1 MKKILYVLILLISA
15 SGLANARGLGVIGK
29 PAVEK
34 PQEVEIPDLVVKGR
48 IHFDLKWF
56 GGDDLYTK
64 KADSISMNKA
74 RLSVTKN
81 LGNGFSGVIEGN
93 FAGAIDTW
101 YLGDAY
107 VAYQLPVGKIQL
119 GNQKPGYSLAFEA
132 SSNTSVFNTNNRVQM
147 LSLLSLPINSNIYLP
162 GVAYVLY
169 EKTYGAVLGVYG
181 KNADEE
187 IGEEDEKMSREPRR
201 YTGRLYFA
209 PVKDDNQTLHLGINL
224 NHEKGGAKTDDDPYL
239 LTDRN
244 SVNRNLVGEFGYQY
258 NSVSFVAEYIN
269 GLRKIPS
276 ASEGKRIKFIGRSA
290 ELVVALTG
298 EKSDY
303 VSGTFSAAKVNSPLS
318 EGGSG
323 AFYIGGRLSQA
334 IEKDTADNDKKTK
347 TTEGYASLNW
357 APESNVR
364 IVFEYGKKSKKED
377 GKSKKGD
384 TYLLQTRYF
393 F

>member
-1 MKKILYVLILLISA
+1 MKKILYVLVLLISA

-34 PQEVEIPDLVVKGR
+34 PQEVEVPDLVVKGR
-48 IHFDLKWF
+48 IHFNLNWY
-56 GGDDLYTK
+56 GGDTNSK
-64 KADSISMNKA
+64 KPDPIGMDKA

-93 FAGAIDTW
+93 FAGGVGTW

-132 SSNTSVFNTNNRVQM
+132 SSNTSVFNTNNKVQI
-147 LSLLSLPINSNIYLP
+147 LSLLSLPINSSIYLP

-169 EKTYGAVLGVYG
+169 EKTYGVVLGAYG
-181 KNADEE
+181 KNAEE
-187 IGEEDEKMSREPRR
+187 EFDNETYEEVSREPRR

-209 PVKDDNQTLHLGINL
+209 PVKNDNQTLHLGVNL
-224 NHEKGGAKTDDDPYL
+224 NYEKGGAKDAYNALMDE
-239 LTDRN
+239 N

-258 NSVSFVAEYIN
+258 SLVSFVAEYID
-269 GLRKIPS
+269 GLRKI
-276 ASEGKRIKFIGRSA
+276 AGNKTEFGGGSA
-290 ELVVALTG
+290 ELVLALTG

-323 AFYIGGRLSQA
+323 AFYIGGRFSQA
-334 IEKDTADNDKKTK
+334 TEKDTTNDSKLK

-364 IVFEYGKKSKKED
+364 IVFEYGNKSTKKDGED
-377 GKSKKGD
+377 KRSGD
-384 TYLLQTRYF
+384 SYKLQTRYF